1 MLGTFLRLRP
11 ILDVGIEDDKD
22 GLIVTDEVRHLV
34 ITIGFGV
41 TTIVNVTTETVVGV
55 YVTFENVVTNLKE
68 VDVDEDTT
76 VLVNKRYQLN

>member
-1 MLGTFLRLRP
+1 M
-11 ILDVGIEDDKD
+11 
-22 GLIVTDEVRHLV
+22 TDEVRHLV